1 MNAEQFCERYA
12 AERLGTDSLK
22 WDALNSR
29 FGDPDLLAM
38 WVADMEFKTCEA
50 VTEAL
55 TKRVNHG
62 VFGYSLVPEGY
73 YDTFFNWQEKHHGYR
88 PKREWLR
95 FSPGIVPALYWF
107 VNTFTQPGEAVIVL
121 TPVYYPF
128 QNAVRENHRKLVC
141 CELVNTDGYYTID
154 YDRFEKDIVENQVK
168 LFIHCSPHNPVGR
181 VWKQEEQARLFEI
194 CERHK
199 VLVVSDEIHQDLVI
213 GPNKQIPAAIVAGGK
228 YTHNLITA
236 NAPSKTFNLAAM
248 QSSHIIIENPELRA
262 KYDNYVQC
270 CCRPEPNLFGLTAA
284 QAAYTHGE
292 EWLSGLLAVIRQ
304 NYEYAKETLLAGAPK
319 LVISPMEG
327 TYLMWVDLRA
337 YLSPEEV
344 KVFMQDKCRLAVDYG
359 EWFGEKSKGFIRI
372 NLGTEPRHVKTA
384 VEALLRHLQAV

>member
-1 MNAEQFCERYA
+1 MNAEEFCRRYA
-12 AERLGTDSLK
+12 ADRRGTDSLK
-22 WDALNSR
+22 WDALHSR

-55 TKRVNHG
+55 TKRVSHG

-73 YDTFFNWQEKHHGYR
+73 YDTFFNWQERHHGYR
-88 PKREWLR
+88 PKKEWLR
-95 FSPGIVPALYWF
+95 FSPGVVPALYWF
-107 VNTFTQPGEAVIVL
+107 VNAYTQPGDAVIVL

-128 QNAVRENHRKLVC
+128 QNAVRENRRKLVC

-181 VWKQEEQARLFEI
+181 VWKEEELARLFEI

-199 VLVVSDEIHQDLVI
+199 VLVVSDEIHQDLIV
-213 GPNKQIPAAIVAGGK
+213 GQNKQIPAAIVAGGR
-228 YTHNLITA
+228 YAQNLITA

-248 QSSHIIIENPELRA
+248 QTSHIIIENPELRA

-270 CCRPEPNLFGLTAA
+270 YCRPEPNLFGLTAA

-292 EWLSGLLAVIRQ
+292 EWLSGLLDVIRK
-304 NYEYAKETLLAGAPK
+304 NFEYAKETLLKGAPK
-319 LVISPMEG
+319 LVVSPLEG

-337 YLSPEEV
+337 YLAPDEV
-344 KVFMQDKCRLAVDYG
+344 KTFMQDKCRLAVDYG
-359 EWFGEKSKGFIRI
+359 EWFGDKSRGFIRI
-372 NLGTEPRHVKTA
+372 NLGTEPRYVKTA
-384 VEALLRHLQAV
+384 VEALLQHLQTK